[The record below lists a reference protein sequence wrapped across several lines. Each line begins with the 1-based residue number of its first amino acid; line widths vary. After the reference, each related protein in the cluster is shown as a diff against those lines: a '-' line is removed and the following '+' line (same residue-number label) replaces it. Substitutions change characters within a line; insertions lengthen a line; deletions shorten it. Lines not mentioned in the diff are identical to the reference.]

1 MLACNFIAYMSLLII
16 PNTLSNIWLNGIA
29 TVVVVMVDYLISAD
43 VKILNIAN
51 LIQ

>member
-16 PNTLSNIWLNGIA
+16 LNTLSNIWLNGIA